1 MFSRSKTPKPGT
13 LYIYRTMSE
22 QTAKICNPWNLKNK
36 IIPEKEIARILTTYG
51 VQDEFKDLSLFK
63 QACVHTSYVDK
74 SDVWAKQEEA
84 MTLAE
89 KPPNCL
95 PLQTADNEELEY
107 AGDGILSGVVA
118 TYLKERFPGQGEG
131 FMTNLRTEIVN
142 NDRLGDLAKK
152 VGFSPWLVISR
163 HVEEVCD
170 GRQNLRLLGSMFE
183 AWLGALYYSAGKG
196 GKGFEAVQN
205 FVITVLE
212 KHIYFVELIT
222 KNTNYKDQLLRWFQA
237 EYHQPPKYKVVR
249 EEGPSHDRVFT
260 MGVLSPDGNVIA
272 TAVARNKKEA
282 EQNASRQA
290 LEILQRPARPL
301 VKK

>member
-1 MFSRSKTPKPGT
+1 MITVDQVW
-13 LYIYRTMSE
+13 L
-22 QTAKICNPWNLKNK
+22 
-36 IIPEKEIARILTTYG
+36 ILI
-51 VQDEFKDLSLFK
+51 K
-63 QACVHTSYVDK
+63 H
-74 SDVWAKQEEA
+74 
-84 MTLAE
+84 
-89 KPPNCL
+89 
-95 PLQTADNEELEY
+95 
-107 AGDGILSGVVA
+107 
-118 TYLKERFPGQGEG
+118 
-131 FMTNLRTEIVN
+131 
-142 NDRLGDLAKK
+142 
-152 VGFSPWLVISR
+152 
-163 HVEEVCD
+163 
-170 GRQNLRLLGSMFE
+170 
-183 AWLGALYYSAGKG
+183 
-196 GKGFEAVQN
+196 

-301 VKK
+301 AKK